1 MELVCKEFQVKKD
14 PKSNED
20 VTEGAKVKIVVVT
33 NRVRRLPETTKR
45 RPKKEWRGNFRN
57 CIRTER
63 QYRRKK
69 TNGVKKIKQFQRI
82 VEVKGTIY
90 GLEDYTTEA
99 TTIDPLETVCF
110 LRK

>member
-1 MELVCKEFQVKKD
+1 MHIYEEKD

-20 VTEGAKVKIVVVT
+20 VTEGAKVKIEVVT
-33 NRVRRLPETTKR
+33 NRMRRLPETTKR

-69 TNGVKKIKQFQRI
+69 NKWCEEDKTIPKDCGSETHTRLLGFNSFYAIDQDWINIKLYI
-82 VEVKGTIY
+82 
-90 GLEDYTTEA
+90 TE
-99 TTIDPLETVCF
+99 
-110 LRK
+110 